1 MTLSSKSKINDV
13 FGSLAIDK
21 RRLPSSGLVQLGI
34 PSYVGE
40 WVIQKIVPG
49 NGPLQKE
56 ESEKLSNFVKK
67 AFPKKDDK
75 EIIKNDLVVNKC
87 EVKLLAKVSAYVDMS
102 KQINLA
108 RIKAAGLEKCF
119 ISSELISKNEDLLR
133 QGLWGKVTLIPAD
146 HIDHKDIHAEIVQFE
161 PMQTSMVNLELFI
174 SKRKDFTLSEWRSLI
189 INSAGYNPESY
200 SLEQQNWLLSRLIP
214 IVEKNYHLFELAPKG
229 TGKSFIYENISPRIQ
244 FVSGGKVSPAV
255 LFMDNR
261 TGETGIL
268 GKYNVVVLDEVQS
281 LTFDNPDEIIGVL
294 KGYLAN
300 NRYNRGGKN
309 EISSDCGLVMLA
321 NIEIGQ
327 DMLPKN
333 DFLLSNLPIFLHE
346 TAFLDRIAGIIPGW
360 EIPKF
365 EPKMAASNLGLKADF
380 FGEILNSFRYDSRY
394 WDFVSRKIC
403 FKDATVTIRDRNSI
417 IKSASGYLKLLFP
430 DLNVSDEELQYYC
443 IKPAQK
449 LRQLIRDQ
457 MWYQDEEFRSFP
469 RVLEIGINKD

>member
-214 IVEKNYHLFELAPKG
+214 IVEKN
-229 TGKSFIYENISPRIQ
+229 
-244 FVSGGKVSPAV
+244 
-255 LFMDNR
+255 
-261 TGETGIL
+261 
-268 GKYNVVVLDEVQS
+268 
-281 LTFDNPDEIIGVL
+281 
-294 KGYLAN
+294 
-300 NRYNRGGKN
+300 
-309 EISSDCGLVMLA
+309 
-321 NIEIGQ
+321 
-327 DMLPKN
+327 
-333 DFLLSNLPIFLHE
+333 
-346 TAFLDRIAGIIPGW
+346 
-360 EIPKF
+360 
-365 EPKMAASNLGLKADF
+365 
-380 FGEILNSFRYDSRY
+380 
-394 WDFVSRKIC
+394 
-403 FKDATVTIRDRNSI
+403 
-417 IKSASGYLKLLFP
+417 
-430 DLNVSDEELQYYC
+430 
-443 IKPAQK
+443 
-449 LRQLIRDQ
+449 
-457 MWYQDEEFRSFP
+457 
-469 RVLEIGINKD
+469 